1 MHKHASYVDK
11 LIYRGVIRRF
21 CLVCKCKESTIG
33 YSGAT

>member
-11 LIYRGVIRRF
+11 LIYCGVIRRF